1 MKKTIQNISLD
12 IDDIGFYIEFFND
25 FEIRFRRISPPRDKF
40 GSKAS
45 DCERIP
51 TQTNVAI
58 SLFRHIERAVVD
70 YLRTKKPP
78 FIYFT
83 GDKSRF
89 NLYTRL
95 ARKLKKEGYTLSFD
109 KDRPYSYYCYRDWKA
124 QN

>member
-1 MKKTIQNISLD
+1 MKKTIKNISLD

-25 FEIRFRRISPPRDKF
+25 FEIRFRRMAPPLDKF

-51 TQTNVAI
+51 TTTKVAI

-78 FIYFT
+78 FIYLP
-83 GDKSRF
+83 GMKADSICI
-89 NLYTRL
+89 
-95 ARKLKKEGYTLSFD
+95 
-109 KDRPYSYYCYRDWKA
+109 PDWPG
-124 QN
+124 N